1 MIGHPRASYLTDP
14 CQWPREACA
23 NLLDQMGQELSD
35 QRHMRA
41 SSTDKDFLNG
51 MLFITC
57 FSIKLQPKFI
67 TT

>member
-1 MIGHPRASYLTDP
+1 MIGHPRASYRTDP

-41 SSTDKDFLNG
+41 SSTDKDFL
-51 MLFITC
+51 
-57 FSIKLQPKFI
+57 K
-67 TT
+67 

>member
-41 SSTDKDFLNG
+41 SSTDKDFFKWNVIYHV
-51 MLFITC
+51 LFH
-57 FSIKLQPKFI
+57 
-67 TT
+67 